1 MAHPRHSVG
10 DKPVRPQA
18 HRHPTDVQRPRD
30 GRRRFMVRQ
39 HQHHP
44 RPTCHFLGCRPLAG
58 HLFQLGVLRRRGVD
72 TVPLNEHAPPYQ
84 GGRAKHSTLC
94 TAIAYSGH

>member
-1 MAHPRHSVG
+1 
-10 DKPVRPQA
+10 
-18 HRHPTDVQRPRD
+18 
-30 GRRRFMVRQ
+30 MVRQ

-58 HLFQLGVLRRRGVD
+58 YLFQLGVLRRRGVD

-84 GGRAKHSTLC
+84 GGPRTVQHFVYSYFVLRTLGG
-94 TAIAYSGH
+94 TLRGS